1 MNHLRHFRFFSA
13 AASTGAMFLACA
25 VFFACAT
32 TAAGSAMDLDVEQ
45 QPAPASTPSAQAP
58 APAAPSGTP
67 AAPAGTP
74 SDFQRRYEPPSGP
87 GAGQT
92 YFKTYEGEWVV
103 QRNFYPPN
111 GGPVSR
117 ATGECTQKMVQ
128 DGRFL
133 QSDFTF
139 HSADGKTTT
148 GEGISGFDPQTGLFT
163 TFWFDSRSTRV
174 SIRQSREPFDGKQV
188 VLYSVSIGGSHG
200 QEHVSRTV
208 SHLEDNGR
216 KLIHQQFNADATG
229 KERLLMELI
238 MTKKG
243 A

>member
-1 MNHLRHFRFFSA
+1 MIRNRIVSFLGVAALSLLTGA
-13 AASTGAMFLACA
+13 AVALAQQAAS
-25 VFFACAT
+25 
-32 TAAGSAMDLDVEQ
+32 
-45 QPAPASTPSAQAP
+45 STPSAP
-58 APAAPSGTP
+58 SSSAPAASTTP
-67 AAPAGTP
+67 R
-74 SDFQRRYEPPSGP
+74 DFQTRYEPPSGP
-87 GAGQT
+87 GVGQT
-92 YFKTYEGEWVV
+92 YLKTYEGEWTVV
-103 QRNFYPPN
+103 RNFYPPN
-111 GGPVSR
+111 GGPVSK
-117 ATGECTQKMVQ
+117 ATGDATQKMVQ

-139 HSADGKTTT
+139 KAADGKTST

-174 SIRQSREPFDGKQV
+174 SIRQSREPFDGKQI

-238 MTKKG
+238 LTKK
-243 A
+243 